1 MTKPYMMPSEGYMRL
16 PEILRVFPVSRS
28 TWLAGVADKRFPQTV
43 KLSARITAWRVEDI
57 RKLLKLASEANS
69 LADLEV
75 TWEKS
80 SPDGQLQNKNNN
92 K

>member
-1 MTKPYMMPSEGYMRL
+1 
-16 PEILRVFPVSRS
+16 PVSRS